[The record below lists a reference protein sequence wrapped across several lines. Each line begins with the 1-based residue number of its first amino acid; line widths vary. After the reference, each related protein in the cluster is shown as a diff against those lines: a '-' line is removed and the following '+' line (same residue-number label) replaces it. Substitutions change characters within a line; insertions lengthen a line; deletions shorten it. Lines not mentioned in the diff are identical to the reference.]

1 MIYLLFSFA
10 IGLGG
15 GTFQVKGDN
24 IVSPSYGPKVEIYSL
39 FEFIPNLMYS
49 IDIKGGRANASTRSL
64 TYEYVEQGD
73 STILIP
79 ISSVLGNEFEFIQ
92 GALSLYWYPLSTR
105 IKPYIL
111 TRLGLMRWR
120 FKDDGEV
127 VVSLNGNN
135 FDRYS
140 LTLGGGIG
148 VSSEFS
154 NFVFSLGVYSDFI
167 FSVDKDWEKG
177 FGTEDENEYTLG
189 FEIRIAKEF

>member
-10 IGLGG
+10 VGMGG
-15 GTFQVKGDN
+15 GAFQVKGDN
-24 IVSPSYGPKVEIYSL
+24 IVSPSYGPKFEIYSL
-39 FEFIPNLMYS
+39 FEFIPNLVYS

-64 TYEYVEQGD
+64 AYEYVEQGD

-105 IKPYIL
+105 LKPYIS

-120 FKDDGEV
+120 FKSDGEV
-127 VVSLNGNN
+127 TSSLNGTQ

-140 LTLGGGIG
+140 LTLGGGLG
-148 VSSEFS
+148 LSAELSG
-154 NFVFSLGVYSDFI
+154 FVFSVGADGDFI
-167 FSVDKDWEKG
+167 FSMDKDWNEG
-177 FGTEDENEYTLG
+177 FGTEDENEYTMG
-189 FEIRIAKEF
+189 FEIKIAKEF